1 MKALLWREL
10 KQRLN
15 ELASRI
21 PPVRY
26 AVEFKVEGEV
36 REAYISVDG
45 KTLKWRVSIS
55 SIEPYESGKED
66 LAKRKNQLH
75 SILVIDRIEEIEHID
90 LGVLPGRKEPP

>member
-36 REAYISVDG
+36 REATY
-45 KTLKWRVSIS
+45 
-55 SIEPYESGKED
+55 P
-66 LAKRKNQLH
+66 
-75 SILVIDRIEEIEHID
+75 
-90 LGVLPGRKEPP
+90 